1 MEHTTVFVVS
11 DDAAIRDS
19 AYELIGPEVL
29 RVETFASLDTWLATV
44 PADRP
49 GCLVLDARVGDIA
62 GAERLA
68 RFAAVCAS
76 RPVLLLIDRGDV
88 PIAVQALKRGAFDV
102 VEKPCR
108 GEDLLAK
115 IQRVAS
121 SRT

>member
-11 DDAAIRDS
+11 GDAAIRDS
-19 AYELIGPEVL
+19 AGELIGPEVL
-29 RVETFASLDTWLATV
+29 RVETFASLDAWLAAV
-44 PADRP
+44 PPERP
-49 GCLVLDARVGDIA
+49 GCLVLDARVRDLT

-68 RFAAVCAS
+68 SFAAVCAS

-115 IQRVAS
+115 LQRVAAL
-121 SRT
+121 RT